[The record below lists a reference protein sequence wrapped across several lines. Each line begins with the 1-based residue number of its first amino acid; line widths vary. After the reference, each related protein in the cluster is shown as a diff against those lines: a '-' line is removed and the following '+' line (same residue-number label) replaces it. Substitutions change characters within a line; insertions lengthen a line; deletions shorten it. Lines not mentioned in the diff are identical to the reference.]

1 MASNNDQNKTARD
14 IIAEKK
20 KASIHRE
27 FPGDYFDKTLTEI
40 ERDAKQ
46 NVDNAKK
53 AKKLLT
59 DSRYNKED
67 NRK

>member
-14 IIAEKK
+14 IIGEKK
-20 KASIHRE
+20 KAAINHE
-27 FPGDYFDKTLTEI
+27 FPGEYLDKTLAEI
-40 ERDAKQ
+40 ERDARQ
-46 NVDNAKK
+46 GMENAKK

-59 DSRYNKED
+59 DSRCNKGD